1 MALIEIKWDKFHD
14 SGFLCCLG
22 KKIRIAIDSDHQVE
36 INPKFKGTGG
46 NSGQLSAHSS
56 VHDLPS
62 NSIRQESCCE

>member
-1 MALIEIKWDKFHD
+1 MALTEIQWDKFHS

-46 NSGQLSAHSS
+46 NSGQLSVQSS